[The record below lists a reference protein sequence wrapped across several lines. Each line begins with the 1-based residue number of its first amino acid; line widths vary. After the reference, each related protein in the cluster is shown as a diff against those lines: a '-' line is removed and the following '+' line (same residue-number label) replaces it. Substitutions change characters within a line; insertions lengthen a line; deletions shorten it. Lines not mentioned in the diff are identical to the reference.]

1 MDVCRLAVDYSSHLS
16 EKDKAVLLE
25 YPLHRVGAKFPPLI
39 QSSVL
44 RSLEESTSGAGAE
57 LVPHED
63 RTGMDTESFGTSG
76 APCGDKETGME
87 CNSEE
92 DSEIADESRP
102 TKRQKIDRDGDETE
116 EDGGRGEEGG
126 GEGGRGE
133 EGEGEGGRGEEGG
146 GEGGRGEEGG
156 GDGGRGGERE
166 VVPGKMATGESTQS
180 SKKEKEMME
189 GNKEV
194 SVWGVV

>member
-16 EKDKAVLLE
+16 ENDKAVLLE

-44 RSLEESTSGAGAE
+44 RNLEESTSGAGAE

-63 RTGMDTESFGTSG
+63 RTGAELVPHEDHTGTELVPHEDRTGAELVPHEDRTGMDTEPFGTSG
-76 APCGDKETGME
+76 APCGDEETGME

-102 TKRQKIDRDGDETE
+102 TKRQKIDRDGDETDGE
-116 EDGGRGEEGG
+116 GGRGGDGGRGEEG
-126 GEGGRGE
+126 
-133 EGEGEGGRGEEGG
+133 
-146 GEGGRGEEGG
+146 
-156 GDGGRGGERE
+156 E
-166 VVPGKMATGESTQS
+166 VGLGKMSTGESTQS
-180 SKKEKEMME
+180 SEKGKEMME

-194 SVWGVV
+194 SVF